1 MLVVAPGAKLHFV
14 SLARDANRYHIDL
27 LLKYFV
33 CYPSFLHKIII
44 SNTTNLFP
52 FVIRV
57 MFDGIYPAFVV
68 WKDERDGE
76 CLILGNPPSL
86 SRLSSAIRSGR
97 TARTCAKVALIA
109 SVAPH
114 VPRYAADTSYRH
126 AKANDRLF
134 RVGPPKSPRKRAR
147 TAAITRITG

>member
-33 CYPSFLHKIII
+33 CYPSLLHKIII

-57 MFDGIYPAFVV
+57 MFDGICPAFAV

-86 SRLSSAIRSGR
+86 SCLSSVKRSGR
-97 TARTCAKVALIA
+97 GARTCIAKVVLIA

-114 VPRYAADTSYRH
+114 VPRYDADTSYRH

-134 RVGPPKSPRKRAR
+134 TESIR
-147 TAAITRITG
+147 TAAVTRITG